1 MTTNTRLTILL
12 LCLAL
17 QLADALT
24 TALALDA
31 GAVEGNVLPAAVLAS
46 HGEAALYALK
56 AAGVLVMAGILWRL
70 RSWPG
75 AWRCLRWSNVAML
88 LVVAVNTTAIG

>member
-31 GAVEGNVLPAAVLAS
+31 GAVEGNVLPAVVLAS
-46 HGEAALYALK
+46 HGEAALYAAKLL
-56 AAGVLVMAGILWRL
+56 AVVVMAGLVWRL
-70 RSWPG
+70 RWW
-75 AWRCLRWSNVAML
+75 ALTWRVCRCANVVML
-88 LVVAVNTTAIG
+88 LVVMLNLTALL